1 MSKIRLLINTT
12 LLLPALILFVALPYK
27 VEIMQIWYSYRD
39 PDNVNEV
46 ALGMYLLY
54 QSIVQG
60 IT

>member
-12 LLLPALILFVALPYK
+12 LLLPALILFVMLPYK
-27 VEIMQIWYSYRD
+27 VELMQIWHSYRD

-54 QSIVQG
+54 QSIVHG

>member
-12 LLLPALILFVALPYK
+12 LLLPALIMFVMLPYK
-27 VEIMQIWYSYRD
+27 VEFMQIWHSYRD
-39 PDNVNEV
+39 PDNVSEV

>member
-12 LLLPALILFVALPYK
+12 LLLPALIMFVMLPYK
-27 VEIMQIWYSYRD
+27 VELMHIWHSYRD

-46 ALGMYLLY
+46 ALGMYLLF